1 MKKTIALITSLMLMT
16 LNNAMACPGCMGTSP
31 NDKYYLWV
39 IGAFVLVIYFPMFY
53 IFKTMFKWRSV
64 NENADSTRQ

>member
-1 MKKTIALITSLMLMT
+1 MKKTIALIISLMLLT
-16 LNNAMACPGCMGTSP
+16 LGNAMACPGCMGTNP

-53 IFKTMFKWRSV
+53 LFKTMFKWRSV
-64 NENADSTRQ
+64 NDNTDSTRQ